1 MAAAERIDRSAAPP
15 RHRGNDMR
23 IEILCTG
30 DEILTGKTV
39 NTNHSHIAQ
48 RLSEAGL
55 EVCWGTTV
63 GDDRAA
69 LLAAFRLAAARAD
82 AVIVNGGLGPTVDDL
97 SQEVAAEAAGVPLV
111 LHEPWLARMEAFYAR
126 RNRPMPLNNQK
137 QAMLPEG
144 AEFIDN
150 PIGTA
155 CGFAVTI
162 EGTRFYFTPGVPREM
177 RRMLDEQVLPRL
189 LASSGLQGVTR
200 LKRFHSFGIGESRA
214 DEMLAGIEAMAP
226 GGGVKLGFQAHYPQ
240 LETKLAVRGAD
251 QDELDRKLAPIE
263 AEIRRRL
270 GNFVVAEDGQSLE
283 SVVLDALRA
292 RGGSLAVAETFTGG
306 AIATRLLQVEGS
318 EELFR
323 RGVVSRNPGQL
334 AAAAGTTAG
343 EFSPAMAQAVC
354 LALQVQS
361 GATHALAVVVTM
373 DPGTDRTE
381 AGGTISIGLAEPKGI
396 IVREARLVGGR
407 EWVRL
412 GAVEMGLDC
421 LRRHL
426 LGLPTD
432 ERLDFERR

>member
-1 MAAAERIDRSAAPP
+1 
-15 RHRGNDMR
+15 MR
-23 IEILCTG
+23 VEILCTG
-30 DEILTGKTV
+30 DEILTGKTI

-48 RLSEAGL
+48 RLGEAGL

-82 AVIVNGGLGPTVDDL
+82 AVVVNGGLGPTVDDL

-126 RNRPMPLNNQK
+126 RNRPMPLNNRK

-155 CGFAVTI
+155 CGFAVAI

-214 DEMLAGIEAMAP
+214 DEMLAGIESMAP

-251 QDELDRKLAPIE
+251 PDELDRKLAPIE

-292 RGGSLAVAETFTGG
+292 RGGSLAAAETFTGG
-306 AIATRLLQVEGS
+306 AIAARLLQVEGS

-323 RGVVSRNPGQL
+323 RGLVSRNPGQL

-343 EFSPAMAQAVC
+343 EFSPPMARAVC
-354 LALQVQS
+354 LALQAQS
-361 GATHALAVVVTM
+361 GATHAIAVVVTM
-373 DPGTDRTE
+373 DAGTDRTD
-381 AGGTISIGLAEPKGI
+381 AGGAITIGLAEPEGI

>member
-1 MAAAERIDRSAAPP
+1 
-15 RHRGNDMR
+15 MR

-30 DEILTGKTV
+30 DEILTGKTI

-48 RLSEAGL
+48 RLGEAGL

-111 LHEPWLARMEAFYAR
+111 PHESWLARMEAFYAR
-126 RNRPMPLNNQK
+126 RNRPMPLNNRK

-144 AEFIDN
+144 AEFLDN

-155 CGFAVTI
+155 CGFAATI

-292 RGGSLAVAETFTGG
+292 RGGSLAMAETFTGG
-306 AIATRLLQVEGS
+306 AIAARLLQVEGA

-323 RGVVSRNPGQL
+323 LGLVSRNPGQL

-343 EFSPAMAQAVC
+343 EFSPATARAVC
-354 LALQVQS
+354 LALQAQS
-361 GATHALAVVVTM
+361 GATHALAVVVAM
-373 DPGTDRTE
+373 DAGTDRTE
-381 AGGTISIGLAEPKGI
+381 AGGTISIGLADPKGI

-426 LGLPTD
+426 LGLPAD